1 MLTGGFLTVTVMEKA
16 LANGNLDIVGLARPF
31 CLYPELAQDIF
42 SKKTESFETP
52 LPTSVIKMVDKMGGI
67 ELPWYELQIHRLG
80 KGKRP
85 KKHMI
90 GLLAFWFN
98 MKSMFLKS
106 FIKNN

>member
-1 MLTGGFLTVTVMEKA
+1 MLTGGFRTVTVMEKA
-16 LANGNLDIVGLARPF
+16 LVDGNLDIVGLARPF

-42 SKKTESFETP
+42 SKKIEGFVTP
-52 LPTSVIKMVDKMGGI
+52 LPTLGIKIIDKMGGI
-67 ELPWYELQIHRLG
+67 ELSWYELQIHRLG

-85 KKHMI
+85 KKQMS

-98 MKSMFLKS
+98 IKSMFLKS